1 MSQIK
6 NNNKPIGWRLKSGER
21 WFILF
26 FGDFIVSLT
35 SIVVAIYFWA
45 RQDWLLSDWANF
57 IRERVPYWFFLLP
70 ALWLLLL
77 IELYDVRRAAR
88 QSEVLK
94 GIGIAASASLGF
106 YLAVF
111 FISDARALPRLGVLV
126 FIITTSILT
135 LLWRFIYIRVF
146 TAPLFMRRVLIIG
159 AGKAGCAMVKVV
171 KEIWPPPFH
180 LIGLIDD
187 DPQKMGT
194 QIDGYP
200 ILGRCEHIMPLI
212 ESEKITDLVFA
223 ISGDMSAEMLREVI
237 TAGESGV
244 EISTMPIIYE
254 ELLNRVPIAWLQ
266 SDWILRYLVD
276 QMRVGGFYEILKRL
290 IDISGSLVGLFFMT
304 LAFPFIAI
312 AIILDNGFPIFYSQE
327 RVGKNGRS
335 YRMYKFRTMVNDA
348 EKDGKPQVTIEHDQ
362 RITRVGWIL
371 RKTHIDELPQFFN
384 VLVGDMSLVGPRA
397 ERQEIMDKLQLKI
410 PFYRARLMVRPG
422 LTGWAQ
428 VNFGYASNA
437 EANAIK
443 TEFDLFY
450 IKNRNLLL
458 DITILLR
465 TPGTV
470 IGFRGQ

>member
-1 MSQIK
+1 MSQII
-6 NNNKPIGWRLKSGER
+6 NSNKPLGWRLKSGER

-26 FGDFIVSLT
+26 AGDFVFSAA
-35 SIVVAIYFWA
+35 SILVAIYFWL

-57 IRERVPYWFFLLP
+57 IHERVPYWFYLLP
-70 ALWLLLL
+70 VIWILLL
-77 IELYDVRRAAR
+77 IEIYDVRRAAR
-88 QSEVLK
+88 QSETLK
-94 GIGIAASASLGF
+94 GIGIAAGASLII
-106 YLAVF
+106 YLFVF
-111 FISDARALPRLGVLV
+111 FISDARSMPRLGVLV
-126 FIITTSILT
+126 FIIATSIFT
-135 LLWRFIYIRVF
+135 LAWRFFYIRVF
-146 TAPLFMRRVLIIG
+146 TAPLFMRRVMVIG
-159 AGKAGCAMVKVV
+159 AGKAGSALVKVV

-187 DPQKMGT
+187 DFSKIGT

-200 ILGRCEHIMPLI
+200 ILGGCKQLMPLVDA
-212 ESEKITDLVFA
+212 EKITDLVFA
-223 ISGDMSAEMLREVI
+223 ISGDMSPEMLREVI

-244 EISTMPIIYE
+244 EITTMPIIYE

-266 SDWILRYLVD
+266 SDWVLRYLVD
-276 QMRVGGFYEILKRL
+276 QMRVGGFYEILKRA
-290 IDISGSLVGLFFMT
+290 IDIFGSLVGLFFMA
-304 LAFPFIAI
+304 LAFPVIAL
-312 AIILDNGFPIFYSQE
+312 AIIIDNGFPIFYSQE

-335 YRMYKFRTMVNDA
+335 YRMYKFRTMIKDA
-348 EKDGKPQVTIEHDQ
+348 EKDGKPQVTIENDQ

-384 VLVGDMSLVGPRA
+384 VLIGDMSLVGPRA
-397 ERQEIMDKLQLKI
+397 ERHEIMEKLQLKI

-443 TEFDLFY
+443 TEYDLYY
-450 IKNRNLLL
+450 IKHRDLML
-458 DITILLR
+458 DINILLR

>member
-6 NNNKPIGWRLKSGER
+6 NNNKPLGWRLKSGER

-26 FGDFIVSLT
+26 SGDFIVGVI
-35 SIVVAIYFWA
+35 SILVAIYFWA
-45 RQDWLLSDWANF
+45 RQDWLLSDWVNF
-57 IRERVPYWFFLLP
+57 IRERVPYWFFLIP
-70 ALWLLLL
+70 IIWILLL

-88 QSEVLK
+88 QSETLK
-94 GIGIAASASLGF
+94 GIGIAAVTSLGL
-106 YLAVF
+106 YMLVF
-111 FISDARALPRLGVLV
+111 FISDARSLPRLGVLV

-135 LLWRFIYIRVF
+135 LAWRLIYIRVF

-159 AGKAGCAMVKVV
+159 AGKAGSALVKVV

-187 DPQKMGT
+187 DPDKKGM
-194 QIDGYP
+194 QIEGFP
-200 ILGRCEHIMPLI
+200 VLGGCRQLMPLV

-223 ISGDMSAEMLREVI
+223 ISGDMSVEMLREMI
-237 TAGESGV
+237 TAGESGA
-244 EISTMPIIYE
+244 EITTMPIVYE

-276 QMRVGGFYEILKRL
+276 QMRVGGFYEILKR
-290 IDISGSLVGLFFMT
+290 IMDIAGSLAGLFFMI
-304 LAFPFIAI
+304 LAFPIIGLAI
-312 AIILDNGFPIFYSQE
+312 ALDNGFPIFYYQE

-335 YRMYKFRTMVNDA
+335 YRMYKFRTMIKDA
-348 EKDGKPQVTIEHDQ
+348 EKDGMQVTIQNDQ

-371 RKTHIDELPQFFN
+371 RKTHIDEFPQFFN
-384 VLVGDMSLVGPRA
+384 VLIGDMSLVGPRA
-397 ERQEIMDKLQLKI
+397 ERQEIMEKLQLKI

-443 TEFDLFY
+443 TEYDLYY

-458 DITILLR
+458 DITTLLK